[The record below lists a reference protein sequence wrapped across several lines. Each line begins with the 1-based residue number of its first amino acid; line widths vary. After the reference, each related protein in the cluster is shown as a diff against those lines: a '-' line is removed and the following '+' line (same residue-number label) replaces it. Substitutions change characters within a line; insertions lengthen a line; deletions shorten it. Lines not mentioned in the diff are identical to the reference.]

1 MNENALLKDL
11 SINQLNTREK
21 RVIVYLWSLE
31 KESQSVNV
39 MYSLILKTLWN
50 IDYMFVIKF
59 IPMLPLYSW
68 YSVTLKD

>member
-31 KESQSVNV
+31 KKSQIVNV

-59 IPMLPLYSW
+59 IRMLPLYSW